1 MTKLNRAGDSGS
13 LGDINITQG
22 DIRTQFDAA
31 TDMLRQLGGNPA
43 KGDPLTAPFQLFVNP
58 VTGSDKFV
66 GGSYVTTDDGTYESK
81 MRRIELQ
88 RLECGYTASRPFKSL
103 ARACLEAAIITSK
116 EYFDLTNPTP
126 CGDLVSIN
134 LSTGVHVISNG
145 EGKAVANI
153 TAWTDGME
161 PTAAELQ
168 EFNTHETT
176 ADKTTGGLILPR
188 GCSVVSLDLRK
199 TIIRPDYVPPS
210 NADEV
215 IGASTNRYSIFKT
228 TGGNYV
234 TGITFLDKEG
244 ENRSHHL
251 LHCFEYASQA
261 ELNELYNKIA
271 TKFPSAA
278 GINPSLCVARN
289 SEWQVVGPQ
298 PANPSSAVD
307 TVAGASPYVFNCSV
321 RSDWGLCGVFAD
333 GAKNA
338 GFRSWLCAQF
348 TGISNQKDMRCWQVY
363 NGTAWQNLTS
373 NAPDSQAGDYTQ
385 FLQED
390 PNDLRTRIGREHFHI
405 RGLNRAVIQ
414 EVSVFTIG
422 HAQQH
427 KAETGAELT
436 ITNSN
441 SSFGGVCGL
450 AEGFSSETQQF
461 DEGWVVKSIRR
472 PLNPLSKTQNIQRI
486 QLGILQPESE
496 GEVTW
501 STTNVLKLVDNL
513 EASNLNENQ
522 PKLLTNQGYSLK
534 KGDLIWI
541 DNPAGPD
548 YRATIRG
555 NNPWNGKNEILIES
569 GSLTPDVETVFENDP
584 NGTSRPPYGFSVYIR
599 RLKDVRTVE
608 ERRYTVDLEDPRKNN
623 KPILRLP
630 IRDYILQKAGGDYTD
645 QYSAVTRSEISKSVD
660 NTIRVELHFAKRPE
674 TEYAYDAAK
683 YYRKGDAIIVD
694 GKHLVALR
702 ETTGAFDSSYWA
714 ETFVHMPSD
723 WGPQGPETNA
733 TPILIFDND
742 TDASSPDLGNTIADV
757 ENQYKSATDYEG
769 LKWQLINWGRTV
781 SNVDSWLVPQDK
793 ESNRDKDISSMG
805 AAPVEMRRPSNVRMF
820 SHSYEWPGYSSYS
833 KALPK
838 YQRGLSPQNQFTYY
852 FTNSEGGICYLSG
865 FNQEGFQVTSRGVED
880 LATGEVLSVADF
892 GNPDRPLDIPTTIN
906 GNFTVNGEFTATDYK
921 NLPKATVDK
930 QREDNSGVV
939 RGLAGEEQIQ
949 AVQEGSGSSD
959 EDIEASPAITL
970 AGLTYWKKYNKVVT
984 EKITSSIIYVV
995 PDDAVYKTNKSGPK
1009 YTHNGA
1015 SARLAADPRR
1025 NSEDVLKTPPANI
1038 QTAVTFNKAIEYGN
1052 AIASAKSTVEYRLC
1066 NGPYYEKLTTPFNH
1080 VADIVGALDFFIKE
1094 DSNGK
1099 FDPSANK
1106 VADYEVASSTT
1117 PSIDVRNALIEVNGF
1132 IEDGKISPDLIEEK
1146 TEKWKF
1152 PVFATGLTIRVDRQP
1167 AAQGNKYRLKTEP
1180 RTMHMSEGGK
1190 IGGVVFLGFEDTY
1203 YTPIFNSIAELWPQN
1218 ANWQIETT
1226 DPTKKQLYGQIM
1238 AALQTRE
1245 DAEPTKGDNWRV
1257 DMFTSRE
1264 NIAAAADI
1272 ELRCIVIG
1280 AKAPTSGVTGFGE
1293 RGPLIRTNA
1302 NCGIQATGLYFLGNC
1317 RVTDEE
1323 IPVNKV
1329 SEDPKFVYGMM
1340 NISGLVDSYDPTDN
1354 GKLTGAQTISITMNP
1369 IRQVKDS
1376 SEPVNKNKKYNF
1388 DCNCW
1393 HFLNNAGKYPAEG
1406 ANDGPFIQSIVGRFN
1421 QGSVLSVGGKSMWSR
1436 YQAVDDCYPGVA
1448 GRMGEII
1455 GSEYTGRTGI
1465 KRADQKSRSLA
1476 VKFSEDGNA
1485 VSFVPAY
1492 SRNFTQNR
1500 TDNAFLV
1507 LANSGTL
1514 LKSAT
1519 ADETIPPGTAKKLDL
1534 DNLPD
1539 GTDEEKAIKKSVER
1553 FNMDIVEYGR
1563 GVDVSTSN
1571 SNNTPGNSF
1580 WM

>member
-1 MTKLNRAGDSGS
+1 MTELNRAGDSGS

-22 DIRTQFDAA
+22 DIRAQFDAA
-31 TDMLRQLGGNPA
+31 TDMLRQLGGNPE
-43 KGDPLTAPFQLFVNP
+43 KGDPLTAPFQLYVNP

-88 RLECGYTASRPFKSL
+88 RLECGYTISRPFRSL

-116 EYFDLTNPTP
+116 AYFDLTNPTP

-134 LSTGVHVISNG
+134 LSTGVHVIGNG

-153 TAWTDGME
+153 TAWTDGKE
-161 PTAAELQ
+161 PTAAELE

-188 GCSVVSLDLRK
+188 GCSVISLDLRK

-210 NADEV
+210 NANEI

-228 TGGNYV
+228 TGGNYF

-251 LHCFEYASQA
+251 LHCFEYTSQA
-261 ELNELYNKIA
+261 ELNELYEKIRE
-271 TKFPSAA
+271 KFPSAA
-278 GINPSLCVARN
+278 GIDKNLCVTRN

-307 TVAGASPYVFNCSV
+307 TVAGASPYIFNCSV

-333 GAKNA
+333 GSKNA

-363 NGTAWQNLTS
+363 DGSAWKNLTN
-373 NAPDSQAGDYTQ
+373 NAPGSQAGDYTQ

-390 PNDLRTRIGREHFHI
+390 PNDLRTRIGREHFHV

-427 KAETGAELT
+427 KAESGAELT

-441 SSFGGVCGL
+441 SSFGGACGL

-461 DEGWVVKSIRR
+461 DEGWVVKSVRR
-472 PLNPLSKTQNIQRI
+472 PLNPLAKTQNVERI
-486 QLGILQPESE
+486 QLGILQPKSD

-501 STTNVLKLVDNL
+501 STTNVLKLVDDL
-513 EASNLNENQ
+513 EASNLNKNQ

-555 NNPWNGKNEILIES
+555 TNPWVNGNEILIDS
-569 GSLTPDVETVFENDP
+569 GSLTPDVETDLDQDP

-608 ERRYTVDLEDPRKNN
+608 ERRYTVDLEDPRLSNR
-623 KPILRLP
+623 PALRLP
-630 IRDYILQKAGGDYTD
+630 IRDYILQRSGGDYTD
-645 QYSAVTRSEISKSVD
+645 QYSAVTRSEVSKSD
-660 NTIRVELHFAKRPE
+660 QNTIRVELHFAKRPIA
-674 TEYAYDAAK
+674 EYDYDSTK
-683 YYRKGDAIIVD
+683 YYRKGDSVIVD

-702 ETTGAFDSSYWA
+702 ETTGTFDSTYWA

-723 WGPQGPETNA
+723 WGPQGPEVNA
-733 TPILIFDND
+733 TPILIFDKD
-742 TDASSPDLGNTIADV
+742 TDPNSANLGNTIADV
-757 ENQYKSATDYEG
+757 EAQYKAATDYEG
-769 LKWQLINWGRTV
+769 VKWQLINWGRTV
-781 SNVDSWLVPQDK
+781 SNVDSLLVPQDK
-793 ESNRDKDISSMG
+793 EQDRDEDISGMG
-805 AAPVEMRRPSNVRMF
+805 AADVEMRRPSNVRMF
-820 SHSYEWPGYSSYS
+820 SHSYEWPGYTSYS

-892 GNPDRPLDIPTTIN
+892 GNPDRPIDIPTTVN
-906 GNFTVNGEFTATDYK
+906 GSFTVNGDFTATNYIG
-921 NLPKATVDK
+921 LPKATVDE
-930 QREDNSGVV
+930 QLQDNSGVV
-939 RGLAGEEQIQ
+939 IGLAGEATIQ
-949 AVQEGSGSSD
+949 AATEGSGSSD
-959 EDIEASPAITL
+959 SDIEASPVMTL

-984 EKITSSIIYVV
+984 EKLTSSIIYVV
-995 PDDAVYKTNKSGPK
+995 PDNAEYKEDKSGPK

-1015 SARLAADPRR
+1015 SARLAANPRR
-1025 NSEDVLKTPPANI
+1025 KRDDVIKTPPANI
-1038 QTAVTFNKAIEYGN
+1038 ATAVTFNKAIEYGN
-1052 AIASAKSTVEYRLC
+1052 SIASAKSTVEYRLC
-1066 NGPYYEKLTTPFNH
+1066 NGPYYVQITTPFNH

-1094 DSNGK
+1094 DSNGN
-1099 FDPSANK
+1099 FDPSANEVSNYESDGS
-1106 VADYEVASSTT
+1106 VA
-1117 PSIDVRNALIEVNGF
+1117 PRIDVRNALIEVNGF
-1132 IEDGKISPDLIEEK
+1132 VDDGSFSRAAIQTD

-1152 PVFATGLTIRVDRQP
+1152 PVFATGLAIRQQKRP
-1167 AAQGNKYRLKTEP
+1167 KAEGNLYRLKTQP
-1180 RTMHMSEGGK
+1180 RLLHMSEGGK
-1190 IGGVVFLGFEDTY
+1190 VSGVVFLGFEDTY
-1203 YTPIFNSIAELWPQN
+1203 YTPIFNSKETLWPRK
-1218 ANWQIETT
+1218 ADWSVSIA
-1226 DPTKKQLYGQIM
+1226 DPTKAKLYQQIM
-1238 AALQTRE
+1238 TSTAKIEE
-1245 DAEPTKGDNWRV
+1245 DSDDGNLWKI
-1257 DMFTSRE
+1257 DMFSSRA
-1264 NIAAAADI
+1264 NIITAADI

-1280 AKAPTSGVTGFGE
+1280 AKSPTVGITGFGE
-1293 RGPLIRTNA
+1293 KAPFIRTNG
-1302 NCGIQATGLYFLGNC
+1302 NCGIRATGLYFLGNC
-1317 RVTDEE
+1317 KVTDNE
-1323 IPVNKV
+1323 IPKERV
-1329 SEDPKFVYGMM
+1329 SDDPKFIYGMM
-1340 NISGLVDSYDPTDN
+1340 NISALVDSYDPTDN
-1354 GKLTGAQTISITMNP
+1354 GKLTGAQTISMTMDP
-1369 IRQVKDS
+1369 IRVSLDK
-1376 SEPVNKNKKYNF
+1376 SEPVNKRRRYNY

-1393 HFLNNAGKYPAEG
+1393 HFLNNAGKYPADG
-1406 ANDGPFIQSIVGRFN
+1406 ANDGPYIENLIGRFN
-1421 QGSVLSVGGKSMWSR
+1421 QGSVLSVGGKSMWTR
-1436 YQAVDDCYPGVA
+1436 YQAVDGAYPGIA

-1455 GSEYTGRTGI
+1455 GSEYVGKTGTAR
-1465 KRADQKSRSLA
+1465 KNQKPRSLA
-1476 VKFSEDGNA
+1476 IKLSSDKSE
-1485 VSFVPAY
+1485 VSFVPAF

-1500 TDNAFLV
+1500 TNNSFLA
-1507 LANSGTL
+1507 LASSGTL
-1514 LKSAT
+1514 MKSAQ
-1519 ADETIPPGTAKKLDL
+1519 ADTTILPGTAKILDL
-1534 DNLPD
+1534 TGLP
-1539 GTDEEKAIKKSVER
+1539 TSVTR
-1553 FNMDIVEYGR
+1553 FNIEIVEYATGI
-1563 GVDVSTSN
+1563 DVLTAN
-1571 SNNTPGNSF
+1571 SNNSANEGF